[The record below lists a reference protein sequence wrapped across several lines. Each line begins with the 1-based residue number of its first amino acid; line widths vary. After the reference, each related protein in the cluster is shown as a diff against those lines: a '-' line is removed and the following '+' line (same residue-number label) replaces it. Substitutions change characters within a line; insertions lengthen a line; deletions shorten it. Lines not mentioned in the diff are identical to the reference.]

1 MCRDVW
7 RGRVNQVGKPKLLS
21 NYPNEITTVSQ
32 ALGGRRDA
40 PKHRPSGTRE
50 EESCCQRN
58 GCDTAALKIQGQSS
72 VCLGRLQTTFCLLPR
87 RGLLCVLA
95 QVWCRFTSRL
105 FTGPIT
111 SMQTDCTTCS
121 RIAFPLLSH
130 PTLPHSSQTTA
141 DREKLRSQFQETNT
155 SKL

>member
-105 FTGPIT
+105 APSLPCKQTVPHAQELHSPSSLTPPFPIPPKQLLTG
-111 SMQTDCTTCS
+111 
-121 RIAFPLLSH
+121 
-130 PTLPHSSQTTA
+130 
-141 DREKLRSQFQETNT
+141 KN
-155 SKL
+155 